1 MTKVHE
7 FHSEVLNWLAQ
18 DPDPET
24 AAELSKLLEASQ
36 AGDAVA
42 QAEIADRFSTRLSFG
57 TAGLR
62 GAIAAGPNRMNRV
75 VVIQAAAGLALY
87 LLANAPAGKTP
98 SVVIGFDGRKN
109 SEVFARD
116 TAEIMSGFGIEA
128 LLMPR
133 MLPTPVLAFSVREL
147 NASAGVMVTAS
158 HNPAADNG
166 YKVYL
171 GGKDHGSQIVS
182 PADAH
187 IAEQIDFVA
196 AQINVNELD
205 RGSFST
211 IAESVIEKY
220 ITQTALVVGS
230 SAPALSAQP
239 HFVYTAMHGVG
250 YETFA
255 AVISRAGFASPIVV
269 AEQNIPDATFPTV
282 EFPNPEEAG
291 ALDLAY
297 DLARK
302 SKAELIVANDPDA
315 DRLAIAVPDETASEG
330 YRRLTGNELGAVLGW
345 RTAREISGKN
355 STGTLACSI
364 VSSPA
369 LSAIAEHYGMEFR
382 WTLTGFKWVSRVEN
396 LVFGYEE
403 ALGYLVNPDTIR
415 DKDGISA
422 AVAMLSIVSELKAE
436 GKTLSDHLDEFS
448 MTFGH
453 FASDQISLRVS
464 DLSEIPRLMTSL
476 RSSQP
481 AFVGGTAVSSVDDLL
496 EGHADFPPSDV
507 LRFWLEDGSRI
518 MVRPSGTEPK
528 LKVYI
533 DVVSREGDLTHR
545 RNDATQRLSALALG
559 MKELLGL

>member
-1 MTKVHE
+1 MTTLHE
-7 FHSEVLNWLAQ
+7 YHSEVLAWIDQ
-18 DPDPET
+18 DPDLET
-24 AAELSKLLEASQ
+24 VAELRALLEASQ
-36 AGDAVA
+36 AGDEHA
-42 QAEIADRFSTRLSFG
+42 QAEITDRFSTRLSFG

-75 VVIQAAAGLALY
+75 VVIQAAAGLARY
-87 LLANAPAGKTP
+87 LLAHAQAGKTP

-116 TAEIMSGFGIEA
+116 TAEIMSGLGVEA

-133 MLPTPVLAFSVREL
+133 MLPTPILAFSVREL
-147 NASAGVMVTAS
+147 DASAGVMVTAS

-171 GGKDHGSQIVS
+171 GGNDQGSQIVS
-182 PADAH
+182 PADAL

-196 AQINVNELD
+196 TQMNVGELA
-205 RGSFST
+205 RGPYSI
-211 IAESVIEKY
+211 IAESVIENY
-220 ITQTALVVGS
+220 ISQTALVAGNTAL
-230 SAPALSAQP
+230 APSIQP
-239 HFVYTAMHGVG
+239 HFIYTAMHGVG

-255 AVISRAGFASPIVV
+255 AVMSRAGFVVPEVV

-282 EFPNPEEAG
+282 EFPNPEEPG

-297 DLARK
+297 GLARRT
-302 SKAELIVANDPDA
+302 KAELIVANDPDA
-315 DRLAIAVPDETASEG
+315 DRLAVAIPDETAAEG

-345 RTAREISGKN
+345 RTARELTRTKKS
-355 STGTLACSI
+355 GTLACSI

-369 LSAIAEHYGMEFR
+369 LSAVAKHYGLDFR

-396 LVFGYEE
+396 LAYGYEE
-403 ALGYLVNPDTIR
+403 ALGYLVNPGTIR

-422 AVAMLSIVSELKAE
+422 AAALLSLVNELKSN
-436 GKTLSDHLDEFS
+436 GSTLRDHLEEFS

-453 FASDQISLRVS
+453 FASEQISLRVS
-464 DLSEIPRLMTSL
+464 DLSEIPRLMTNL

-481 AFVGGTAVSSVDDLL
+481 DFVGGSAVLTFDDLL
-496 EGHADFPPSDV
+496 EGNSDFPPSDV

-528 LKVYI
+528 LKIYI
-533 DVVSREGDLTHR
+533 DVVSREGDLAHR
-545 RNDATQRLSALALG
+545 TSDAAKRLSTLAEG

>member
-1 MTKVHE
+1 MTTVHE
-7 FHSEVLNWLAQ
+7 FHSELLSWIEQ
-18 DPDPET
+18 DPDQET
-24 AAELSKLLEASQ
+24 ATELRALLEKSQ
-36 AGDAVA
+36 AGDASA
-42 QAEIADRFSTRLSFG
+42 SAEITDRFSTRLSFG

-75 VVIQAAAGLALY
+75 VVIQAAAGLARY
-87 LLANAPAGKTP
+87 LLTNAPAGKTP
-98 SVVIGFDGRKN
+98 NVVIGYDGRKN

-116 TAEIMSGFGIEA
+116 TAEVMSGLGVEA
-128 LLMPR
+128 FLMPR

-147 NASAGVMVTAS
+147 DASAGVMVTAS

-171 GGKDHGSQIVS
+171 GGESHGSQIVS

-187 IAEQIDFVA
+187 IAEQIDIVA
-196 AQINVNELD
+196 SEMNAGECA
-205 RGSFST
+205 RGPFSLV
-211 IAESVIEKY
+211 AESVIQSY
-220 ITQTALVVGS
+220 VSHTALVAGTSQIS
-230 SAPALSAQP
+230 SSAQP
-239 HFVYTAMHGVG
+239 QFVYTAMHGVG

-255 AVISRAGFASPIVV
+255 AVISLAGFDAPVVV
-269 AEQNIPDATFPTV
+269 AEQNIPDALFPTV
-282 EFPNPEEAG
+282 TFPNPEEPG

-297 DLARK
+297 ALARVNN
-302 SKAELIVANDPDA
+302 SELIVANDPDA
-315 DRLAIAVPDETASEG
+315 DRLAIAIPDASNPEG
-330 YRRLTGNELGAVLGW
+330 YRRLTGNELGALLGW
-345 RTAREISGKN
+345 RTAQSLATHN
-355 STGTLACSI
+355 TTGTLACSI

-369 LSAIAEHYGMEFR
+369 LSAVAEHYGLKFE

-396 LVFGYEE
+396 LAFGYEE

-422 AVAMLSIVSELKAE
+422 AVALLSIVSELKAQ

-453 FASDQISLRVS
+453 FASDQISLRVTE
-464 DLSEIPRLMTSL
+464 LSEIPRVMSSL
-476 RSSQP
+476 RTDQP
-481 AFVGGTAVSSVDDLL
+481 SEVGGISVVTVDDLL
-496 EGHADFPPSDV
+496 EGNSDFPPSDV

-533 DVVSREGDLTHR
+533 DVVAKDGQLGER
-545 RNDATQRLSALALG
+545 RKDAERRLSALAAG

>member
-1 MTKVHE
+1 MTTVHE
-7 FHSEVLNWLAQ
+7 YHSEVLAWLEQ

-24 AAELSKLLEASQ
+24 VAELRALLDAAQ
-36 AGDAVA
+36 AGDDQA
-42 QAEIADRFSTRLSFG
+42 QTVITDRFSTRLSFG

-75 VVIQAAAGLALY
+75 VVIQAAAGLARY
-87 LLANAPAGKTP
+87 LLANAREGKTP

-116 TAEIMSGFGIEA
+116 TAEIMSGLGVEA

-171 GGKDHGSQIVS
+171 GGDDHGSQIVS

-187 IAEQIDFVA
+187 IAEQIDIVA
-196 AQINVNELD
+196 AQMNVGELA
-205 RGSFST
+205 RGPFST
-211 IAESVIEKY
+211 IAESVIENY
-220 ITQTALVVGS
+220 ISQTALVAGTSV
-230 SAPALSAQP
+230 PSAQP

-255 AVISRAGFASPIVV
+255 AVISRAGFAAPEVV

-282 EFPNPEEAG
+282 EFPNPEEPG

-297 DLARK
+297 ALARK
-302 SKAELIVANDPDA
+302 TNAELIVANDPDA
-315 DRLAIAVPDETASEG
+315 DRLAVAIPDETAAEG
-330 YRRLTGNELGAVLGW
+330 YRRLTGNELGALLGW
-345 RTAREISGKN
+345 RTARELS
-355 STGTLACSI
+355 STNKPGTLACSI

-369 LSAIAEHYGMEFR
+369 LSAVAEHYGLDFR

-396 LVFGYEE
+396 LAFGYEE
-403 ALGYLVNPDTIR
+403 ALGYLVNPGTIR

-422 AVAMLSIVSELKAE
+422 AVALLSIVSELKSH
-436 GKTLSDHLDEFS
+436 GSTLSDHLDEFS

-481 AFVGGTAVSSVDDLL
+481 ESVGGIAVATVDDLL
-496 EGHADFPPSDV
+496 EGNSDFPPSDV

-533 DVVSREGDLTHR
+533 DVVSREGELAQR
-545 RNDATQRLSALALG
+545 RDDAAQRLTALALG

>member
-1 MTKVHE
+1 MTTVNE
-7 FHSEVLNWLAQ
+7 YHSEVLAWIEQ
-18 DPDPET
+18 DPDLET
-24 AAELSKLLEASQ
+24 VAELKALLKASE
-36 AGDAVA
+36 AGDEQA
-42 QAEIADRFSTRLSFG
+42 QAEISDRFSTRLSFG

-75 VVIQAAAGLALY
+75 VVIQAAAGLARY
-87 LLANAPAGKTP
+87 LLANAHEGKTP

-116 TAEIMSGFGIEA
+116 TAEIMSGFGVEA
-128 LLMPR
+128 MLMPR

-171 GGKDHGSQIVS
+171 GGDDNGSQIVS
-182 PADAH
+182 PADVH
-187 IAEQIDFVA
+187 IAEQIDMVA
-196 AQINVNELD
+196 AQMNVGELA
-205 RGSFST
+205 RGPFST
-211 IAESVIEKY
+211 IPESVIDNY
-220 ITQTALVVGS
+220 ISQTALVAGTYAS
-230 SAPALSAQP
+230 SAQP

-255 AVISRAGFASPIVV
+255 AVISRAGFGTPEVV
-269 AEQNIPDATFPTV
+269 AEQNVPDATFPTV
-282 EFPNPEEAG
+282 EFPNPEEPG

-297 DLARK
+297 VLARK
-302 SKAELIVANDPDA
+302 TNAELIVANDPDA
-315 DRLAIAVPDETASEG
+315 DRLAVAIPDESTAEG
-330 YRRLTGNELGAVLGW
+330 YRRLTGNELGALLGW
-345 RTAREISGKN
+345 RTARELGLTNK
-355 STGTLACSI
+355 TGTLACSI

-369 LSAIAEHYGMEFR
+369 LSAVAEHYGLDFR

-396 LVFGYEE
+396 LAFGYEE
-403 ALGYLVNPDTIR
+403 ALGYLVNPGTIR

-422 AVAMLSIVSELKAE
+422 AVALLSIVSELKSQ
-436 GKTLSDHLDEFS
+436 GSTLSDHLDEFS

-453 FASDQISLRVS
+453 FASEQISLRVS

-481 AFVGGTAVSSVDDLL
+481 AGIGGIAVATVDDLL
-496 EGHADFPPSDV
+496 AGNSDFPPSDV
-507 LRFWLEDGSRI
+507 MRFWLEDGSRI

-533 DVVSREGDLTHR
+533 DVVSREGELAQR
-545 RNDATQRLSALALG
+545 RNDAAQRLSALAFG

>member
-1 MTKVHE
+1 MTTMHE
-7 FHSEVLNWLAQ
+7 YHSEVLAWIEQ
-18 DPDPET
+18 DPDLET
-24 AAELSKLLEASQ
+24 KAELRELLDTAQ
-36 AGDAVA
+36 AGDEQA
-42 QAEIADRFSTRLSFG
+42 QAEISDRFSTRLSFG

-75 VVIQAAAGLALY
+75 VVIQAAAGLARY
-87 LLANAPAGKTP
+87 LLANAREGKTP

-109 SEVFARD
+109 SEIFARD
-116 TAEIMSGFGIEA
+116 TAEIMSGLGVEA
-128 LLMPR
+128 MLMPR

-171 GGKDHGSQIVS
+171 GGDDQGSQIVS

-196 AQINVNELD
+196 AQIKVGELA
-205 RGSFST
+205 RGPFST
-211 IAESVIEKY
+211 IAESVIENY
-220 ITQTALVVGS
+220 ISQTALVAETS
-230 SAPALSAQP
+230 TSSAQP

-255 AVISRAGFASPIVV
+255 AVISRAGFAAPEVV
-269 AEQNIPDATFPTV
+269 AEQNIPDASFPTV
-282 EFPNPEEAG
+282 EFPNPEEPG

-297 DLARK
+297 ALARK
-302 SKAELIVANDPDA
+302 TNAELIVANDPDA
-315 DRLAIAVPDETASEG
+315 DRLAVAIPDETAAEG

-345 RTAREISGKN
+345 RTARELSRTNIPGA
-355 STGTLACSI
+355 LACSI

-369 LSAIAEHYGMEFR
+369 LSAVAEHYGLDFR

-396 LVFGYEE
+396 LAFGYEE
-403 ALGYLVNPDTIR
+403 ALGYLVNPGTIR

-422 AVAMLSIVSELKAE
+422 AVALLSIVSELKLQ
-436 GKTLSDHLDEFS
+436 GSTLSDHLDEFS

-481 AFVGGTAVSSVDDLL
+481 VSVGGIAVATVDDLL
-496 EGHADFPPSDV
+496 EGNSDFPPSDV

-533 DVVSREGDLTHR
+533 DVVSREGELAHR
-545 RNDATQRLSALALG
+545 RNDAAQRLSALALG

>member
-1 MTKVHE
+1 MTTLHE
-7 FHSEVLNWLAQ
+7 YHSEVLAWIDQ
-18 DPDPET
+18 DPDLET
-24 AAELSKLLEASQ
+24 VAELRALLEASQ
-36 AGDAVA
+36 AGDEHA
-42 QAEIADRFSTRLSFG
+42 QAEITDRFSTRLSFG

-75 VVIQAAAGLALY
+75 VVIQAAAGLARY
-87 LLANAPAGKTP
+87 LLAHAQAGKTP

-116 TAEIMSGFGIEA
+116 TAEIMSGLGVEA

-133 MLPTPVLAFSVREL
+133 MLPTPILAFSVREL
-147 NASAGVMVTAS
+147 DASAGVMVTAS

-171 GGKDHGSQIVS
+171 GGNDQGSQIVS
-182 PADAH
+182 PADAL

-196 AQINVNELD
+196 TQMNVGELA
-205 RGSFST
+205 RGTYSI
-211 IAESVIEKY
+211 IAESVIENY
-220 ITQTALVVGS
+220 ISQTALVAGNTAL
-230 SAPALSAQP
+230 APSIQP
-239 HFVYTAMHGVG
+239 HFIYTAMHGVG

-255 AVISRAGFASPIVV
+255 AVMSRAGFVVPEVV

-282 EFPNPEEAG
+282 EFPNPEEPG

-297 DLARK
+297 GLARK
-302 SKAELIVANDPDA
+302 TKAELIVANDPDA
-315 DRLAIAVPDETASEG
+315 DRLAVAIPDETAAEG

-345 RTAREISGKN
+345 RTARELTRTNKS
-355 STGTLACSI
+355 GTLACSI

-369 LSAIAEHYGMEFR
+369 LSAVAKHYGLDFR

-396 LVFGYEE
+396 LAYGYEE
-403 ALGYLVNPDTIR
+403 ALGYLVNPGTIR

-422 AVAMLSIVSELKAE
+422 AVALLSLVNELKSN
-436 GKTLSDHLDEFS
+436 GSTLRDHLEEFS

-453 FASDQISLRVS
+453 FASEQISLRVS
-464 DLSEIPRLMTSL
+464 DLSEIPRLMTNL

-481 AFVGGTAVSSVDDLL
+481 DFVGGSAVLTFDDLL
-496 EGHADFPPSDV
+496 EGNSDFPPSDV

-528 LKVYI
+528 LKIYI
-533 DVVSREGDLTHR
+533 DVVSREGDLAHR
-545 RNDATQRLSALALG
+545 TSDAAKRLSTLAEG

>member
-1 MTKVHE
+1 MSTVHE
-7 FHSEVLNWLAQ
+7 FHSEVLAWLEQ
-18 DPDPET
+18 DPDNET
-24 AAELSKLLEASQ
+24 AAELRTLLDAAQ
-36 AGDAVA
+36 AGDAEA
-42 QAEIADRFSTRLSFG
+42 QADITDRFSTRLSFG

-75 VVIQAAAGLALY
+75 VVIQAAAGLARY
-87 LLANAPAGKTP
+87 LLAHARDGKTP

-116 TAEIMSGFGIEA
+116 TAEIMSGLGIEA

-147 NASAGVMVTAS
+147 DASAGVMVTAS

-171 GGKDHGSQIVS
+171 GGDDQGSQIVS

-187 IAEQIDFVA
+187 IAEQIDIVA
-196 AQINVNELD
+196 NQMNVRELA
-205 RGSFST
+205 RGPFT
-211 IAESVIEKY
+211 VIPESVIENY
-220 ITQTALVVGS
+220 VTQTARVAGS
-230 SAPALSAQP
+230 NKTPDSAQP

-255 AVISRAGFASPIVV
+255 AVISRAGFAAPEVV
-269 AEQNIPDATFPTV
+269 TEQNTPDALFPTV
-282 EFPNPEEAG
+282 VFPNPEEPG
-291 ALDLAY
+291 ALDLAFA
-297 DLARK
+297 LARK
-302 SKAELIVANDPDA
+302 VNAELIVANDPDA
-315 DRLAIAVPDETASEG
+315 DRLAVAIPDQSATEG

-345 RTAREISGKN
+345 RTARELAHSH

-369 LSAIAEHYGMEFR
+369 LSAVAEHYGLDFR

-396 LVFGYEE
+396 LAFGYEE
-403 ALGYLVNPDTIR
+403 ALGYLVNPSTIR

-422 AVAMLSIVSELKAE
+422 AVALLSIVSELKE
-436 GKTLSDHLDEFS
+436 KGSSLSEHLDEFS

-464 DLSEIPRLMTSL
+464 DLSEIPRLMSSL
-476 RSSQP
+476 RSSKP
-481 AFVGGTAVSSVDDLL
+481 ASVGGISVSSVDDLL
-496 EGHADFPPSDV
+496 EGNSDFPPSDV

-533 DVVSREGDLTHR
+533 DVVSREGNVSER
-545 RNDATQRLSALALG
+545 RNDAANRLSALAIG

>member
-1 MTKVHE
+1 MTTVHE
-7 FHSEVLNWLAQ
+7 YHSEVLAWIEQ

-24 AAELSKLLEASQ
+24 VAELKELLEASEACDEQ
-36 AGDAVA
+36 A
-42 QAEIADRFSTRLSFG
+42 QAEITDRFSTRLSFG

-75 VVIQAAAGLALY
+75 VVIQAAAGLARY
-87 LLANAPAGKTP
+87 LLAHAREGKTP

-116 TAEIMSGFGIEA
+116 TAEIMSGLGVEA
-128 LLMPR
+128 MLMPR

-171 GGKDHGSQIVS
+171 GGDDQGSQIVS

-187 IAEQIDFVA
+187 IAEQIDMVA
-196 AQINVNELD
+196 AQMKVGELA
-205 RGSFST
+205 RGPFSI
-211 IAESVIEKY
+211 IAESVIENY
-220 ITQTALVVGS
+220 ISQTALVAGA
-230 SAPALSAQP
+230 SAPLAQP

-255 AVISRAGFASPIVV
+255 AVISRAGFAAPEVV
-269 AEQNIPDATFPTV
+269 AKQNIPDASFPTV
-282 EFPNPEEAG
+282 EFPNPEEPG

-297 DLARK
+297 ALARK
-302 SKAELIVANDPDA
+302 TNAELIVANDPDA
-315 DRLAIAVPDETASEG
+315 DRLAVAIPDETAAEG

-345 RTAREISGKN
+345 RTARELSITNKP
-355 STGTLACSI
+355 GTLACSI

-369 LSAIAEHYGMEFR
+369 LSAVAEHYGLDFR

-396 LVFGYEE
+396 LAFGYEE
-403 ALGYLVNPDTIR
+403 ALGYLVNPGTIR

-422 AVAMLSIVSELKAE
+422 AVALLSIVSELKSH
-436 GKTLSDHLDEFS
+436 GSTLSDHLDEFS

-476 RSSQP
+476 RSSHP
-481 AFVGGTAVSSVDDLL
+481 VSIGGIAVATVDDLL
-496 EGHADFPPSDV
+496 EGNSDFPPSDV

-533 DVVSREGDLTHR
+533 DVVSREGDLIER
-545 RNDATQRLSALALG
+545 RNDAAKRLSALAVG

>member
-1 MTKVHE
+1 MTTMHE
-7 FHSEVLNWLAQ
+7 YHSEVLAWIEQ
-18 DPDPET
+18 DPDLET
-24 AAELSKLLEASQ
+24 KAELRELLDTAQ
-36 AGDAVA
+36 AGDEQA
-42 QAEIADRFSTRLSFG
+42 QAEITDRFSTRLSFG

-75 VVIQAAAGLALY
+75 VVIQAAAGLARY
-87 LLANAPAGKTP
+87 LLAHAREGKTP

-116 TAEIMSGFGIEA
+116 TAEIMSGFGVEA
-128 LLMPR
+128 MLMPR

-171 GGKDHGSQIVS
+171 GGDDQGSQIVS

-187 IAEQIDFVA
+187 IAEQIDMVA
-196 AQINVNELD
+196 AQMKVGELA
-205 RGSFST
+205 RGPFSI
-211 IAESVIEKY
+211 IAESVIENY
-220 ITQTALVVGS
+220 ISQTALVAGA
-230 SAPALSAQP
+230 SAPLAQP

-255 AVISRAGFASPIVV
+255 AVISRAGFAAPEVV
-269 AEQNIPDATFPTV
+269 AEQNIPDASFPTV
-282 EFPNPEEAG
+282 EFPNPEEPG

-297 DLARK
+297 ALARK
-302 SKAELIVANDPDA
+302 TNAELIVANDPDA
-315 DRLAIAVPDETASEG
+315 DRLAVAIPDETAAEG

-345 RTAREISGKN
+345 RTARELSRTNMPGA
-355 STGTLACSI
+355 LACSI

-369 LSAIAEHYGMEFR
+369 LSAIAEHYGLDFR

-396 LVFGYEE
+396 LAFGYEE
-403 ALGYLVNPDTIR
+403 ALGYLVNPGTIR

-422 AVAMLSIVSELKAE
+422 AVALLSIVSELKSQ
-436 GKTLSDHLDEFS
+436 GSTLSDHLDEFS

-481 AFVGGTAVSSVDDLL
+481 VNIGGIAVATVDDLL
-496 EGHADFPPSDV
+496 EGSADFPPSDV

-533 DVVSREGDLTHR
+533 DVVSREGDLIER
-545 RNDATQRLSALALG
+545 RNDAAQRLSALAVG

>member
-1 MTKVHE
+1 MTTVHE
-7 FHSEVLNWLAQ
+7 YHSEVLAWLEQ

-24 AAELSKLLEASQ
+24 VAELRALLDAAQ
-36 AGDAVA
+36 AGDEQA
-42 QAEIADRFSTRLSFG
+42 QAEISDRFSTRLSFG

-75 VVIQAAAGLALY
+75 MVIQAAAGLARY
-87 LLANAPAGKTP
+87 LLANAREGKTP

-116 TAEIMSGFGIEA
+116 TAEIMSGLGVEA

-171 GGKDHGSQIVS
+171 GGDDHGSQIVS

-187 IAEQIDFVA
+187 IAEQIDIVA
-196 AQINVNELD
+196 DQMNVGELA
-205 RGSFST
+205 RGPFST
-211 IAESVIEKY
+211 IAESVIENY
-220 ITQTALVVGS
+220 ISQTALVAGS
-230 SAPALSAQP
+230 SVSSAQP

-255 AVISRAGFASPIVV
+255 SVISRTGFAAPEVV
-269 AEQNIPDATFPTV
+269 VEQNVPDATFPTV
-282 EFPNPEEAG
+282 EFPNPEEPG

-297 DLARK
+297 ALARK
-302 SKAELIVANDPDA
+302 TNAELIVANDPDA
-315 DRLAIAVPDETASEG
+315 DRLAVAIPDETAAEG
-330 YRRLTGNELGAVLGW
+330 YRRLTGNELGALLGW
-345 RTAREISGKN
+345 RTARELSRTNKP
-355 STGTLACSI
+355 GTLACSI

-369 LSAIAEHYGMEFR
+369 LSAVAEHYGLDFR

-396 LVFGYEE
+396 LAFGYEE
-403 ALGYLVNPDTIR
+403 ALGYLVNPSTIR

-422 AVAMLSIVSELKAE
+422 AVALLSIVSELKSH
-436 GKTLSDHLDEFS
+436 GSTLSDHLDEFS

-481 AFVGGTAVSSVDDLL
+481 VSIGGIAVSTADDLL
-496 EGHADFPPSDV
+496 EGNSDFPPSDV

-533 DVVSREGDLTHR
+533 DVVSREGELAQR
-545 RNDATQRLSALALG
+545 RNDAAKRLSALALG

>member
-1 MTKVHE
+1 MTTVNE
-7 FHSEVLNWLAQ
+7 YHSEVLAWIEQ
-18 DPDPET
+18 DPDLET
-24 AAELSKLLEASQ
+24 VAELKALLKASE
-36 AGDAVA
+36 AGDEQA
-42 QAEIADRFSTRLSFG
+42 QAEISDRFSTRLSFG

-75 VVIQAAAGLALY
+75 VVIQAAAGLARY
-87 LLANAPAGKTP
+87 LLANAHEGKTP

-116 TAEIMSGFGIEA
+116 TAEIMSGFGVEA
-128 LLMPR
+128 MLMPR
-133 MLPTPVLAFSVREL
+133 MLPTPVLAFSVRAL

-171 GGKDHGSQIVS
+171 GGEDHGSQIVS
-182 PADAH
+182 PADAD

-196 AQINVNELD
+196 AHIKVNELD
-205 RGSFST
+205 RGSFSI
-211 IAESVIEKY
+211 IAESVIERY

-230 SAPALSAQP
+230 FAPAPSAQP

-255 AVISRAGFASPIVV
+255 AIISRAGFASPIVV
-269 AEQNIPDATFPTV
+269 AEQNIPDASFPTV
-282 EFPNPEEAG
+282 EFPNPEEPG

-297 DLARK
+297 ALARK
-302 SKAELIVANDPDA
+302 TKAELIVANDPDA
-315 DRLAIAVPDETASEG
+315 DRLAVAIPDESTAEG
-330 YRRLTGNELGAVLGW
+330 YRRLTGNELGALLGW
-345 RTAREISGKN
+345 RTARELGLTNK
-355 STGTLACSI
+355 TRTLACSI

-369 LSAIAEHYGMEFR
+369 LSAVAEHYGLDFR

-396 LVFGYEE
+396 LAFGYEE
-403 ALGYLVNPDTIR
+403 ALGYLVNPGTIR

-422 AVAMLSIVSELKAE
+422 AVALLSIVSELKSQ
-436 GKTLSDHLDEFS
+436 GSTLSDHLDEFS
-448 MTFGH
+448 MNFGH
-453 FASDQISLRVS
+453 FASEQISLRVS

-481 AFVGGTAVSSVDDLL
+481 AGIGGIAVATVDDLL
-496 EGHADFPPSDV
+496 AGNSDFPPSDV

-533 DVVSREGDLTHR
+533 DVVSREGELAQR
-545 RNDATQRLSALALG
+545 RNDAAQRLSALAFG

>member
-1 MTKVHE
+1 MMSTVHE
-7 FHSEVLNWLAQ
+7 FHSEVLAWLDQ
-18 DPDPET
+18 DPDAET
-24 AAELSKLLEASQ
+24 VAELRELLDAAQ
-36 AGDAVA
+36 AGDTGA
-42 QAEIADRFSTRLSFG
+42 QAEITDRFSTRLSFG

-75 VVIQAAAGLALY
+75 VVIQAAAGLARY
-87 LLANAPAGKTP
+87 LLSNAREGKTP

-116 TAEIMSGFGIEA
+116 TAEIMSGLGIEA

-147 NASAGVMVTAS
+147 DASAGVMVTAS

-171 GGKDHGSQIVS
+171 GGDDHGSQIVS

-187 IAEQIDFVA
+187 IAEQIDIVA
-196 AQINVNELD
+196 AQMNVGELA
-205 RGSFST
+205 RGSLS
-211 IAESVIEKY
+211 IIPESVIESY
-220 ITQTALVVGS
+220 ISQTALVAGNS
-230 SAPALSAQP
+230 ALSSQP
-239 HFVYTAMHGVG
+239 QYVYTAMHGVG

-255 AVISRAGFASPIVV
+255 AVISRAGFSSPDVV
-269 AEQNIPDATFPTV
+269 AEQNVPDATFPTV
-282 EFPNPEEAG
+282 EFPNPEEPG

-297 DLARK
+297 ALARK
-302 SKAELIVANDPDA
+302 TNAELIVANDPDA
-315 DRLAIAVPDETASEG
+315 DRLAVAIPDETAPEG
-330 YRRLTGNELGAVLGW
+330 YRRLTGNELGALLGW
-345 RTAREISGKN
+345 RTARELSNSN

-369 LSAIAEHYGMEFR
+369 LSAVAEHYGLDFR

-396 LVFGYEE
+396 LAFGYEE
-403 ALGYLVNPDTIR
+403 ALGYLVNPGTIR

-422 AVAMLSIVSELKAE
+422 AVALLSIVSELKSQ
-436 GKTLSDHLDEFS
+436 GSTLSDHLDEFS

-464 DLSEIPRLMTSL
+464 DLSEIPRLMSSL

-481 AFVGGTAVSSVDDLL
+481 VSVGGIAVATVDDLL
-496 EGHADFPPSDV
+496 EGNSDFPPSDV

-533 DVVSREGDLTHR
+533 DVVSREGDLIER
-545 RNDATQRLSALALG
+545 RNDAAKRLSSLAVG

>member
-1 MTKVHE
+1 MTTMHE
-7 FHSEVLNWLAQ
+7 YHSEVLAWIEQ
-18 DPDPET
+18 DPDLET
-24 AAELSKLLEASQ
+24 KAELRALLEASEACDEQ
-36 AGDAVA
+36 A
-42 QAEIADRFSTRLSFG
+42 QAEITDSFSTRLSFG

-75 VVIQAAAGLALY
+75 VVIQAAAGLARY
-87 LLANAPAGKTP
+87 LLAHAREGKTP

-109 SEVFARD
+109 SEIFARD
-116 TAEIMSGFGIEA
+116 TAEIMSGLGVEA
-128 LLMPR
+128 MLMPR

-171 GGKDHGSQIVS
+171 GGDDQGSQIVS

-196 AQINVNELD
+196 AQIKVGELA
-205 RGSFST
+205 RGPFST
-211 IAESVIEKY
+211 IAESVIENY
-220 ITQTALVVGS
+220 ISQTALVAETS
-230 SAPALSAQP
+230 TSSAQP

-255 AVISRAGFASPIVV
+255 AVISGAGFAAPEVV
-269 AEQNIPDATFPTV
+269 AEQNIPDASFPTV
-282 EFPNPEEAG
+282 EFPNPEEPG

-297 DLARK
+297 ALARK
-302 SKAELIVANDPDA
+302 TNAELIVANDPDA
-315 DRLAIAVPDETASEG
+315 DRLAVAIPDETAAEG
-330 YRRLTGNELGAVLGW
+330 YRRLTGNELGALLGW
-345 RTAREISGKN
+345 RTARELS
-355 STGTLACSI
+355 STNKPGTLACSI

-369 LSAIAEHYGMEFR
+369 LSAVAEHYGLDFR

-396 LVFGYEE
+396 LAFGYEE
-403 ALGYLVNPDTIR
+403 ALGYLVNPGTIR
-415 DKDGISA
+415 DKDGVSA
-422 AVAMLSIVSELKAE
+422 AVALLSIVSELKSH
-436 GKTLSDHLDEFS
+436 GSTLSDHLDEFS

-481 AFVGGTAVSSVDDLL
+481 VSIGGIAVATVDDLL
-496 EGHADFPPSDV
+496 EGNSDFPPSDV

-533 DVVSREGDLTHR
+533 DVVSREGELAHR
-545 RNDATQRLSALALG
+545 RNDAAQRLSALALG

>member
-1 MTKVHE
+1 MTTVHE
-7 FHSEVLNWLAQ
+7 YHSDVLAWIEQ

-24 AAELSKLLEASQ
+24 VAELRALLEASET
-36 AGDAVA
+36 GDLQA
-42 QAEIADRFSTRLSFG
+42 QAEINDRFSTRLSFG

-75 VVIQAAAGLALY
+75 VVIQAAAGLARY
-87 LLANAPAGKTP
+87 LLANAREGKTP

-109 SEVFARD
+109 SDVFARD
-116 TAEIMSGFGIEA
+116 TAEIMSGLGVEA
-128 LLMPR
+128 MLMPR
-133 MLPTPVLAFSVREL
+133 MLPTPVLAFSVREQD
-147 NASAGVMVTAS
+147 ASAGVMVTAS

-171 GGKDHGSQIVS
+171 GQDDQGSQIVS

-187 IAEQIDFVA
+187 IAEQIDIVA
-196 AQINVNELD
+196 AQMNVGELA
-205 RGSFST
+205 RGPFN
-211 IAESVIEKY
+211 IIPESVIDNY
-220 ITQTALVVGS
+220 ISQTALVAGS
-230 SAPALSAQP
+230 TAPVPSAQP
-239 HFVYTAMHGVG
+239 RFVYTAMHGVG

-255 AVISRAGFASPIVV
+255 AVISRAGFAAPEVV

-282 EFPNPEEAG
+282 EFPNPEEPG

-297 DLARK
+297 ALARK
-302 SKAELIVANDPDA
+302 TNAELIVANDPDA
-315 DRLAIAVPDETASEG
+315 DRLAVAIPDETADEG

-345 RTAREISGKN
+345 KTARELSNANK
-355 STGTLACSI
+355 TGTLACSI

-369 LSAIAEHYGMEFR
+369 LSAVAEHYGLDFR

-396 LVFGYEE
+396 LAFGYEE
-403 ALGYLVNPDTIR
+403 ALGYLVNPHTIR

-422 AVAMLSIVSELKAE
+422 AVALLSIVSELTAE

-464 DLSEIPRLMTSL
+464 DLAEIPRLMTSL
-476 RSSQP
+476 RSSRP
-481 AFVGGTAVSSVDDLL
+481 ASVGGISVSTMDDLL
-496 EGHADFPPSDV
+496 TGNTDFPLSDV

-533 DVVSREGDLTHR
+533 DVVSREGALIER
-545 RNDATQRLSALALG
+545 RNDAAKRLSDLALG